1 MSEETDDKPIQD
13 DPNTAE
19 SRDKLAEFTE
29 QADIQ
34 AENPADIAAMAII
47 AEAADLK
54 DRLLRTAAEM
64 DNLRKRT
71 QREKENATRYAITN
85 FARDLVTVADDL
97 KRALETATP
106 EARAEAGDLA
116 ATLVTGV
123 EMTERRLQQVFASHG
138 LKRFDPSG
146 EKFDP
151 AVHEAMFE
159 VPDPSKPTGTVA
171 HVVDAGYMIGDR
183 VLRPA
188 RVGITSG
195 GPKQTRQ
202 DPNPE
207 IRAEPSPAETPD
219 LQDQAVNPPNADAEA
234 PASTAAESA
243 ARRAGIKID
252 RTA

>member
-19 SRDKLAEFTE
+19 SRDNLAEFT
-29 QADIQ
+29 DQ

-54 DRLLRTAAEM
+54 DRLLRAAAEM

-171 HVVDAGYMIGDR
+171 HVVLSLIH
-183 VLRPA
+183 
-188 RVGITSG
+188 I
-195 GPKQTRQ
+195 
-202 DPNPE
+202 
-207 IRAEPSPAETPD
+207 
-219 LQDQAVNPPNADAEA
+219 
-234 PASTAAESA
+234 
-243 ARRAGIKID
+243 
-252 RTA
+252 